1 MLNNVF
7 YDDHI
12 FTEGITKTFGQVFK
26 SNSDFLDELL
36 GRNIKKFPQ
45 GEAYKTMLEYYELND
60 PDYLQ
65 VVYLLLYSRYGNWN
79 IASTDESRFKAN
91 LVERI
96 CSYGPTHKKRLE
108 LQKEL
113 RKLTTE
119 QVQEGSIDI
128 TNMARNPSTR
138 LKEKELIDQI
148 NAQNQAFHKRSKT
161 DAIIYQYN
169 ILDKDLNGEFIE
181 IFKPLFAKFI
191 GKPILYANYQEDEE

>member
-12 FTEGITKTFGQVFK
+12 FTEGITKTFGQIFE
-26 SNSDFLDELL
+26 SNTDFATFTQAEPWN
-36 GRNIKKFPQ
+36 G
-45 GEAYKTMLEYYELND
+45 MLEYYELND

-79 IASTDESRFKAN
+79 IASTDENRFKAN
-91 LVERI
+91 LIERI
-96 CSYGPTHKKRLE
+96 CSYGPAHKKRLE

-119 QVQEGSIDI
+119 QVQEGSTDI
-128 TNMARNPSTR
+128 TNMAKNPSTK
-138 LKEKELIDQI
+138 LQEKELIAQI